1 MYHDDIEEEQF
12 RSDALQIHAEIT
24 CKLMQCITARACRGP
39 LRAHADYFS
48 ALSSSKYRY
57 S

>member
-1 MYHDDIEEEQF
+1 MYHDDTEEEQF
-12 RSDALQIHAEIT
+12 RSDALHIHAEIT
-24 CKLMQCITARACRGP
+24 CKLMQCITARTCRGP